1 MTGIMDIWVYA
12 NNIINSARQM
22 VNDELQPLK
31 LSSAEGN
38 ILLHLLTREH
48 LLRQEDL
55 VEELED
61 ALPLTQQELLTLSSS
76 ANALARLI
84 GAVEDI
90 RGRHFEE
97 NDMLV
102 NIERN

>member
-1 MTGIMDIWVYA
+1 MRQITVIY
-12 NNIINSARQM
+12 NSHGKDRKAPTEEQ
-22 VNDELQPLK
+22 
-31 LSSAEGN
+31 
-38 ILLHLLTREH
+38 ILTFGVESMFGYT
-48 LLRQEDL
+48 DSTP
-55 VEELED
+55 EELVD
-61 ALPLTQQELLTLSSS
+61 ALPLTQQEMLTQSSS

-97 NDMLV
+97 NDMLF

>member
-1 MTGIMDIWVYA
+1 MKQITVIYRSHGEDRKA
-12 NNIINSARQM
+12 PTEEQ
-22 VNDELQPLK
+22 
-31 LSSAEGN
+31 
-38 ILLHLLTREH
+38 ILTFGVESLFGYTDSTP
-48 LLRQEDL
+48 EDL

-61 ALPLTQQELLTLSSS
+61 ALPLTQQELLTQSSS

-97 NDMLV
+97 NDMLF